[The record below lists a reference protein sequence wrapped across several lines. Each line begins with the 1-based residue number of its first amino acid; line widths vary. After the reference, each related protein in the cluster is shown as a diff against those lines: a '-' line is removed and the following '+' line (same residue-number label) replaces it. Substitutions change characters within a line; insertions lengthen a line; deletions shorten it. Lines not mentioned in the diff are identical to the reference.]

1 MSKHAAPQDK
11 DDEASLDSSVA
22 SLDNDLQA
30 LNEMDIDADFNMWSS
45 FRGSFSV
52 QKRASLQEIGN
63 SKRSSGGSTA
73 AAVLMGTKNDKFD
86 DSLVSI
92 KEIEVNEDPL
102 HNLSPAEQKDI
113 QQWNVRLGREQVFSR
128 YYFPEQWELRELG
141 TIQKFLKLEKPN
153 TSHLMDELGEESTN
167 RAILSIFFPDDYDKK
182 SVLMKRGPILL
193 DGIDER
199 ELFLFTHGFLLS
211 HIEFDSLMNMLLAMK
226 SGDPEQFT
234 SAQLKKRFD
243 DIDSDNSGEIDRCEL
258 REIFQGMGVPVGESA
273 LSEVMRRID
282 SDEDGTITFD
292 EFECAM
298 QELAPTPKE
307 EKSLFGSLG
316 LRLSKAFSSSNM
328 QRKLD
333 GAYLLTDVERI
344 ECLSICHSAKTRVFA
359 ESSFGDMSFAIH
371 VKGQEQPLVMICSKP
386 AHKDAWIN
394 AFKVCIVNSMKNAT
408 DKSAKQ
414 IRDKIG
420 WQHQIVRATIFSLV
434 VTNNLDA
441 LHKQITS
448 QSQKSRVN
456 EEDEYRSFT
465 ALHYAA
471 ALGRLDCAIL
481 LLQAKVEVNAKCKD
495 QKTPLDYAILYEK
508 NDMIKLLE
516 QYGAKANSSG
526 VLFES
531 AIEEQKRLKE
541 RTPKTAN
548 KKTMAKLEGATG
560 AMNEAMSALKERG
573 DRIEKLDRKTADL
586 QNDAQNYAEMAK
598 KLKEKTKKKSTFF
611 GL

>member
-1 MSKHAAPQDK
+1 MK
-11 DDEASLDSSVA
+11 
-22 SLDNDLQA
+22 
-30 LNEMDIDADFNMWSS
+30 
-45 FRGSFSV
+45 
-52 QKRASLQEIGN
+52 
-63 SKRSSGGSTA
+63 
-73 AAVLMGTKNDKFD
+73 
-86 DSLVSI
+86 
-92 KEIEVNEDPL
+92 
-102 HNLSPAEQKDI
+102 
-113 QQWNVRLGREQVFSR
+113 
-128 YYFPEQWELRELG
+128 
-141 TIQKFLKLEKPN
+141 
-153 TSHLMDELGEESTN
+153 DELGGESTN
-167 RAILSIFFPDDYDKK
+167 RAISSIFFPDDYDKK

-292 EFECAM
+292 EFERAM
-298 QELAPTPKE
+298 QELAPTPKGG
-307 EKSLFGSLG
+307 KSLFGSLG
-316 LRLSKAFSSSNM
+316 ERLSKAFSSSDM

-344 ECLSICHSAKTRVFA
+344 ECLSICHSAKTRMFA
-359 ESSFGDMSFAIH
+359 QSSFGDISFAIH

-456 EEDEYRSFT
+456 EKDEYRSFT

-495 QKTPLDYAILYEK
+495 QKTPLDYGEYILILVY
-508 NDMIKLLE
+508 
-516 QYGAKANSSG
+516 ANG
-526 VLFES
+526 HLFS
-531 AIEEQKRLKE
+531 QLIL
-541 RTPKTAN
+541 
-548 KKTMAKLEGATG
+548 
-560 AMNEAMSALKERG
+560 
-573 DRIEKLDRKTADL
+573 
-586 QNDAQNYAEMAK
+586 
-598 KLKEKTKKKSTFF
+598 
-611 GL
+611 